1 MDFAILIRMAFYLLG
16 PILAMGGFAEWNP
29 DEGELVVTVSG
40 MTAAA
45 TAVAAGGG
53 IFALFGKK

>member
-1 MDFAILIRMAFYLLG
+1 MDMAILVRMAFYLLG
-16 PILAMGGFAEWNP
+16 PVLAMGGFAEWNP
-29 DEGELVVTVSG
+29 DTGTLTVTVSS

-45 TAVAAGGG
+45 TAVVAGGG